1 MMYQALS
8 SDASSFGEDDLWTK
22 QTDLDR
28 IVRAARELSN
38 KEGLMAHL
46 PRIEEPYGLNIRRA
60 RGREVLSSPF
70 WSPTNTFPTQE
81 RIGGGNDVSI
91 ARAARAEQL
100 SRAVER
106 ELNPGQFIT
115 MPIENISSG
124 RRVGGR
130 TFRAHDSKPSSRPNF
145 SSSVS
150 DLILP
155 SKNAR
160 SAFKEIL
167 QNKNPNVMTV
177 VGDDFKVATK
187 PHELDLDTPEKN
199 RKTMVQFDVD
209 GKQSTFDR
217 AMLDTLRH
225 MTYPSKDSQHSDTT
239 LRIGDNLPLV
249 MEGQMAGSDEDI
261 VNWFAALAPRI
272 KGDN

>member
-1 MMYQALS
+1 ML
-8 SDASSFGEDDLWTK
+8 
-22 QTDLDR
+22 
-28 IVRAARELSN
+28 
-38 KEGLMAHL
+38 
-46 PRIEEPYGLNIRRA
+46 
-60 RGREVLSSPF
+60 
-70 WSPTNTFPTQE
+70 
-81 RIGGGNDVSI
+81 
-91 ARAARAEQL
+91 
-100 SRAVER
+100 
-106 ELNPGQFIT
+106 
-115 MPIENISSG
+115 IENISSG

-130 TFRAHDSKPSSRPNF
+130 TFRALDAVPRALPDF

-187 PHELDLDTPEKN
+187 PHELIQMSLKGREKHWFNLMWTGSN
-199 RKTMVQFDVD
+199 RFLIR
-209 GKQSTFDR
+209 G
-217 AMLDTLRH
+217 MLDTLRH

-239 LRIGDNLPLV
+239 LRIGDNHPLV

-261 VNWFAALAPRI
+261 VNWIAALAPRI